1 MMLNVSLATRL
12 ALRNLRHHRIVSAA
26 TVLGVAIGMT
36 VVSAVLIVDRNTA
49 RQGGQQAQLSP
60 KSAQPSP
67 EVFSVSVVRPGSPP
81 VQPPI
86 VPTQEKQESTSTITD
101 RRSFGRG
108 EDDYQAMRLAV
119 RLASLFAFSIGTVLV
134 FYTMRYSVASR
145 SRAFSLLMCLGEFR
159 ANIALSLAAESL
171 LLGMTGTALGF
182 VGGIPVARYLLWRGV
197 STTGRQPL
205 AGFAVPWE
213 ELVVMAIVSVMVAL
227 LGIVGPVRSLFR
239 LKVSEVLHPRFIAEE
254 TRQGGRGLLWLLPPL
269 LGATYVIVRPFL
281 QSWLSVVG
289 FFLFE
294 SIFVVGL
301 TMITLMWVQ
310 PLLRAAL
317 YAFDLILR
325 PLFPLETLLI
335 GRRMRLTSEKIA
347 SSIIGITLVF
357 ALLTGLRDITK
368 ALKLEISNWADS
380 ATKSKLF
387 FRGEGASPSEA
398 AMFKSEMERAGFE
411 VIRLSRNMPGEFP
424 VRLIVAEDVNPLRK
438 KQERPEFRPGTVL
451 LSKSLAARFG
461 VGMGDTIE
469 VKNRTG
475 THGFEVIEIADDVG
489 YFPEGQSYLDEKTYA
504 VFSDGNP
511 LFADNLEPTLGQFA
525 VVPIGNAS
533 QGSVRRASSVSP
545 AYRLL
550 GSDGLGRYRVEEIDR
565 DFMIFDFVMAMTIV
579 LAAVGVTN
587 TLLIQVHARGRE
599 FSVLRTV
606 GISRLQIS
614 KLLLIEGGLIGLL
627 SAVLALGLGHAL
639 GMISVAFL
647 DRFTLFEYA
656 FSFSIRGSLAIFALT
671 VATCCIAAI
680 YPASVA
686 TRPSTAE
693 SLHYE

>member
-1 MMLNVSLATRL
+1 MLNIFLATRL
-12 ALRNLRHHRIVSAA
+12 ALRNLRHHLLVSAA

-36 VVSAVLIVDRNTA
+36 VVSAVLIVDKNTA
-49 RQGGQQAQLSP
+49 RQGLQLP
-60 KSAQPSP
+60 EGRQNPM
-67 EVFSVSVVRPGSPP
+67 EVFSVSVVRSGGAAM
-81 VQPPI
+81 QPPM

-101 RRSFGRG
+101 QRSAARG

-159 ANIALSLAAESL
+159 SNIALSLAAESL
-171 LLGMTGTALGF
+171 LLGATGTALGF

-213 ELVVMAIVSVMVAL
+213 ELVVMAIVSVLVAL

-239 LKVSEVLHPRFIAEE
+239 LRVSEVLHPRFIAEE
-254 TRQGGRGLLWLLPPL
+254 TREGGRGVLWLLPPL
-269 LGATYVIVRPFL
+269 VAATYVIVRPFL
-281 QSWLSVVG
+281 QSWLSVVE
-289 FFLFE
+289 FFVFE

-301 TMITLMWVQ
+301 TVITLMWVK
-310 PLLRAAL
+310 PLLRFAL

-325 PLFPLETLLI
+325 PFFPLETLLI

-380 ATKSKLF
+380 ATKSRLF
-387 FRGEGASPSEA
+387 YRGEGASIADA
-398 AMFKSEMERAGFE
+398 ATFKSEMGRAGFD
-411 VIRLSRNMPGEFP
+411 VIRLSRHMPGEFP
-424 VRLIVAEDVNPLRK
+424 VRLIKAEDVNPLR
-438 KQERPEFRPGTVL
+438 QVQGRPPLRPGAVV

-461 VGMGDTIE
+461 VRVGDTIE
-469 VKNRTG
+469 VSGRSGKHR
-475 THGFEVIEIADDVG
+475 FEAIEIADDVG

-525 VVPIGNAS
+525 VVLIGDAPQS
-533 QGSVRRASSVSP
+533 RVRSVS
-545 AYRLL
+545 RISSTFFLL
-550 GSDGLGRYRVEEIDR
+550 GSDGLGRYRVNEIDR

-671 VATCCIAAI
+671 VGTCCIAAI

-686 TRPSTAE
+686 TRPSTSE